1 MVTIMSDY
9 KKVKLRSKIKTITAK
24 KKIDLVTY
32 MCTKDLQ
39 GLDSDH
45 GASPLYV
52 ALEKKKNRKK
62 EKFSIYKQFTEDNL
76 I

>member
-24 KKIDLVTY
+24 KNFDLVTY

-39 GLDSDH
+39 GPNSDH
-45 GASPLYV
+45 GANPLRCFRK
-52 ALEKKKNRKK
+52 EKKQKKRK
-62 EKFSIYKQFTEDNL
+62 ILNL
-76 I
+76 QTVHRR

>member
-1 MVTIMSDY
+1 
-9 KKVKLRSKIKTITAK
+9 
-24 KKIDLVTY
+24 

-52 ALEKKKNRKK
+52 ALEKKKKQKK

>member
-9 KKVKLRSKIKTITAK
+9 KKYSCVLRSKRLQQ
-24 KKIDLVTY
+24 KIDLVTY

-52 ALEKKKNRKK
+52 ALEKKKKQKK

>member
-9 KKVKLRSKIKTITAK
+9 KKVKLGSKIKTITAK
-24 KKIDLVTY
+24 KNFDLVTY

-39 GLDSDH
+39 GQDLDH

-52 ALEKKKNRKK
+52 ALEKKKTEKK
-62 EKFSIYKQFTEDNL
+62 KNSQFTNSSRK
-76 I
+76 II

>member
-1 MVTIMSDY
+1 
-9 KKVKLRSKIKTITAK
+9 
-24 KKIDLVTY
+24 

-39 GLDSDH
+39 GQDLDH

-52 ALEKKKNRKK
+52 ALEKKKKTEKK
-62 EKFSIYKQFTEDNL
+62 KKFSIYKQFTEDNL